1 MELIG
6 LYDPL
11 NVYRTGETID
21 NVSRRMTWRLLVW
34 VEEEKFPP
42 GDRIFSSSDC
52 FSLMEVDIRVD
63 LSGRSMLL
71 RDEER
76 KR

>member
-1 MELIG
+1 ML
-6 LYDPL
+6 
-11 NVYRTGETID
+11 
-21 NVSRRMTWRLLVW
+21 
-34 VEEEKFPP
+34 PP

-76 KR
+76 KRRRDDALITLEEPRETGIAECHSLEGGL